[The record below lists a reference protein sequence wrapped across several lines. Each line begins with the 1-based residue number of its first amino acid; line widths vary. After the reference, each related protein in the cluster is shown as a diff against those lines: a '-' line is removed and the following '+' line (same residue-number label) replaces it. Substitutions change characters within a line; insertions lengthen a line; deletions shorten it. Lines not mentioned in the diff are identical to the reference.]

1 MKVSLIIEARSLS
14 KRYPYKIL
22 KICYNKKTFLE
33 YLVTRLKKLSFVSNI
48 IIATT
53 TNKIDKKIVDISKK
67 LKVKNFRGSETNVL
81 SRVLL
86 AAKKYN
92 TEIIIRVTSDCPLID
107 LDIIYQS
114 YQLFINNNFD
124 YVSNGFKKTFPLG
137 MDVEVFS
144 YKTLKKSLK
153 YIKDDKD
160 REYITAAIRKNPK
173 KFKHCKLIAPKSLNY
188 PNFSLTLDYKED
200 AKLLRKIIK
209 HFGYKNYSCLDII
222 NFLKANKSLIKINS
236 RLKRTKHSY

>member
-1 MKVSLIIEARSLS
+1 MKVSIIIEARSLS

-22 KICYNKKTFLE
+22 KNCYNKKTFLE

-53 TNKIDKKIVDISKK
+53 TNKVDKKIVDISKK
-67 LKVKNFRGSETNVL
+67 LKVKNFKGSEKNVL

-92 TEIIIRVTSDCPLID
+92 AEIIIRVTSDCPLID
-107 LDIIYQS
+107 LDIIYQC
-114 YQLFINNNFD
+114 YQLYVNNNFD
-124 YVSNGFKKTFPLG
+124 YVSSGFKKTFPLG

-144 YKTLKKSLK
+144 YKTLKNSVKL
-153 YIKDDKD
+153 IKDDKD
-160 REYITAAIRKNPK
+160 REYITTAIRRNPK
-173 KFKHCKLIAPKSLNY
+173 EFRHCKLIAPKSLNY
-188 PNFSLTLDYKED
+188 PNLSLTLDYKED
-200 AKLLRKIIK
+200 AKLLKKIIK
-209 HFGYKNYSCLDII
+209 HFGFKNYSCLDVI

-236 RLKRTKHSY
+236 KLKRTKYNY